1 MLIKVSIINYICDDI
16 KLNSKKSK
24 INLQNF
30 FVFLIEN
37 YKNYTIKKFTIYS
50 HLHLHIYYY

>member
-50 HLHLHIYYY
+50 H